1 MRSDFFFVTKS
12 DERERECILLK
23 CAHVT
28 LYSKEADVVVVV
40 VVVFFFF
47 FFFEKEVYNDYINIL
62 Q

>member
-12 DERERECILLK
+12 DERERERERERVCILLK

-40 VVVFFFF
+40 VVVVFLVKKKFTL
-47 FFFEKEVYNDYINIL
+47 IT
-62 Q
+62 